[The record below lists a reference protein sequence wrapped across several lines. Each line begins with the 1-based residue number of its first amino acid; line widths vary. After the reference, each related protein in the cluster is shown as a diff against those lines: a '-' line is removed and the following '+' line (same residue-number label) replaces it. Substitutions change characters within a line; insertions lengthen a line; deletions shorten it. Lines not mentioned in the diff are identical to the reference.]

1 MISLTHSRAV
11 LAGLALG
18 MASLVAQAAFTAEEM
33 IRSIVSD
40 LISELSERRLELES
54 DEAALYAMVDELVVP
69 HIALDKSSK
78 LILGDH
84 WKSASEMQRQDFT
97 VGFKDLL
104 IRSYATAMFNYTGQE
119 ELRYGPPKLK
129 GRIAI
134 VPTDLVIPGEAPVPV
149 NYYCLRDKS
158 NTWKIYDIQIYGISL
173 IMSYRNQYDQY
184 IDTHGLDALIKSLQS
199 KTAEPKSK
207 Q

>member
-18 MASLVAQAAFTAEEM
+18 MASLVAQATSTAEEM
-33 IRSIVSD
+33 IRSTVSG
-40 LISELSERRLELES
+40 LISELNERRLELES

-69 HIALDKSSK
+69 HIALGKVSK
-78 LILGDH
+78 LILGSH
-84 WKSASEMQRQDFT
+84 WKSASEVQRQHFT

-104 IRSYATAMFNYTGQE
+104 IRGYATVMLEYSGQE
-119 ELRYGPPKLK
+119 EFRYGPPKLK
-129 GRIAI
+129 GRITV
-134 VPTDLVIPGEAPVPV
+134 VPTDLVRPGEAPVTV
-149 NYYCLRDKS
+149 DYYCLRDKS
-158 NTWKIYDIQIYGISL
+158 ETWKIYDIQIDGISL
-173 IMSYRNQYDQY
+173 ILSYRNQYGQY
-184 IDTHGLDALIKSLQS
+184 IDTNGLDALIKSLQS

>member
-1 MISLTHSRAV
+1 MISLTNSRAV
-11 LAGLALG
+11 LVGLALG
-18 MASLVAQAAFTAEEM
+18 MASLVAQAAFTADEM
-33 IRSIVSD
+33 IRSTVSS

-54 DEAALYAMVDELVVP
+54 DEAALYAMVDKLVVP
-69 HIALDKSSK
+69 HIALGKVSK
-78 LILGDH
+78 LILGSH
-84 WKSASEMQRQDFT
+84 WKSASEAQRQDFT

-104 IRSYATAMFNYTGQE
+104 IQGYATAMFEYTG

-129 GRIAI
+129 GRITV

-149 NYYCLRDKS
+149 DYYCLRDKS

-184 IDTHGLDALIKSLQS
+184 IDTHGLDALIESLQS
-199 KTAEPKSK
+199 K

>member
-1 MISLTHSRAV
+1 MNTFMRLVLTTFILCIVS
-11 LAGLALG
+11 
-18 MASLVAQAAFTAEEM
+18 MNAQATSTAEEM
-33 IRSIVSD
+33 IRSTVSD
-40 LISELSERRLELES
+40 LISELNERRLELES

-69 HIALDKSSK
+69 HIALGKVSK
-78 LILGDH
+78 LILGSH

-97 VGFKDLL
+97 VGFKDLI
-104 IRSYATAMFNYTGQE
+104 IRGYAMAMFGYIG
-119 ELRYGPPKLK
+119 ELHYQPPKIK
-129 GRIAI
+129 GHI
-134 VPTDLVIPGEAPVPV
+134 VIVSTDLVIPGQAPIPV
-149 NYYCLRDKS
+149 DYYCLRDKS

-199 KTAEPKSK
+199 K

>member
-11 LAGLALG
+11 LAGLSLG

-54 DEAALYAMVDELVVP
+54 DEAALYAMVDDLVVP
-69 HIALDKSSK
+69 HIALDKISK

-84 WKSASEMQRQDFT
+84 WKSAGEMQRQDFT

-104 IRSYATAMFNYTGQE
+104 IRGYATVMLEYSGQE
-119 ELRYGPPKLK
+119 EFRYGPPKLK
-129 GRIAI
+129 GRITV
-134 VPTDLVIPGEAPVPV
+134 VPTDLVRPGEAPVTV
-149 NYYCLRDKS
+149 DYYCLRDKS
-158 NTWKIYDIQIYGISL
+158 ETWKIYDIQIDGISL
-173 IMSYRNQYDQY
+173 ILSYRNQYGQY
-184 IDTHGLDALIKSLQS
+184 IDTNGLDALIESLHS
-199 KTAEPKSK
+199 KTAEFK
-207 Q
+207 